1 MWPKFLRLYEVHDI
15 AGINRL
21 SKSLVTRMLI
31 GGRIIRLTVP
41 LGSSKLWLCLSL
53 SILKPRN
60 PRLPSGSTFA
70 RAYVVLDVDDL

>member
-31 GGRIIRLTVP
+31 RLTVP

-53 SILKPRN
+53 SILEPRN

>member
-31 GGRIIRLTVP
+31 EYNTFN
-41 LGSSKLWLCLSL
+41 GSS
-53 SILKPRN
+53 
-60 PRLPSGSTFA
+60 RL
-70 RAYVVLDVDDL
+70 